1 MYVPDHKLVS
11 LPLANVKHLIEASI
25 DLLFLECN
33 RVLKVY
39 TSAARLIKPLRW
51 ASDLNN
57 IVGIE
62 IICC

>member
-11 LPLANVKHLIEASI
+11 LPLAYVKHLIEASI

-39 TSAARLIKPLRW
+39 TSAARLIKPLRG
-51 ASDLNN
+51 ASDLHN
-57 IVGIE
+57 IIRIE